1 MMPGY
6 RSRSGASYRGVA
18 AALAANG
25 TALPVIVLS
34 LIGLVAAVLPTFLR
48 IAPNRLLT
56 GEAFNP
62 HMWPLAGGWL
72 LVMATAILPLPGR
85 RWFLVAL
92 ACLAVIGLP
101 LLAGAEARQILARA
115 SPYTRVQLGAGFWL
129 AWLAGALLLLDRL
142 RAMSKAVQAG
152 VWLAI
157 ASLLVAAAMAG
168 QFDGLALVREW
179 QAQRAP
185 FATATVEHLRLAAV
199 TLLLALL
206 VGAPLGWW
214 VWRTRRGDGVL
225 VGVLAFLQ
233 TVPSLA
239 LFALLIAPFA
249 WLAHAWPALGGLGF
263 GGTGAAPAVFALL
276 LYALLP
282 VVRYTIAG
290 LDAVPA
296 DAREAAR
303 GLGMSRGQLLWR
315 VQLPLG
321 WPVLLAGLRIVAVQT
336 IGLAA
341 VAALIGAGG
350 LGRFVFLGIGQGAM
364 DMVLLGTLAIIVL
377 ALASD
382 LLFQGLLALTERR
395 A

>member
-1 MMPGY
+1 MN
-6 RSRSGASYRGVA
+6 SRH
-18 AALAANG
+18 
-25 TALPVIVLS
+25 
-34 LIGLVAAVLPTFLR
+34 AVLPVFVLSILGVVAAFLPAFLR
-48 IAPNRLLT
+48 VAPNRLLT
-56 GEAFNP
+56 GETVNP
-62 HMWPLAGGWL
+62 HAWPVAAGWFFVVACSL
-72 LVMATAILPLPGR
+72 FAFPGR
-85 RWFLVAL
+85 RLLLVVL
-92 ACLAVIGLP
+92 AWIGLTGLP
-101 LLAGAEARQILARA
+101 LLAGMDARHILLHA
-115 SPYTRVQLGAGFWL
+115 SPFTRVQLAAGFWL
-129 AWLAGALLLLDRL
+129 GWLAAALLLLDRL
-142 RAMSKAVQAG
+142 RGMHRLVQAG
-152 VWLAI
+152 AWLAALAAI
-157 ASLLVAAAMAG
+157 AVAFASGA
-168 QFDGLALVREW
+168 FDGLALVREW

-185 FATATVEHLRLAAV
+185 FAAAVAEHLRLAAI
-199 TLLLALL
+199 TLVLALL
-206 VGAPLGWW
+206 TGAPLGWW
-214 VWRTRRGDGVL
+214 AWRTRRGDGVL
-225 VGVLAFLQ
+225 VGILAFLQ

-249 WLAHAWPALGGLGF
+249 WLAHAWPALGALGF

-282 VVRYTIAG
+282 VLRYTVAG
-290 LDAVPA
+290 LDAVPG

-303 GLGMSRGQLLWR
+303 GLGMSRAQLLLR

-364 DMVLLGTLAIIVL
+364 DMVMLGTLAIIAM
-377 ALASD
+377 ALAVD

>member
-1 MMPGY
+1 MRKPWQA
-6 RSRSGASYRGVA
+6 GAWI
-18 AALAANG
+18 AALAA
-25 TALPVIVLS
+25 I
-34 LIGLVAAVLPTFLR
+34 VAAS
-48 IAPNRLLT
+48 A
-56 GEAFNP
+56 
-62 HMWPLAGGWL
+62 
-72 LVMATAILPLPGR
+72 
-85 RWFLVAL
+85 
-92 ACLAVIGLP
+92 
-101 LLAGAEARQILARA
+101 
-115 SPYTRVQLGAGFWL
+115 LGA
-129 AWLAGALLLLDRL
+129 
-142 RAMSKAVQAG
+142 
-152 VWLAI
+152 
-157 ASLLVAAAMAG
+157 
-168 QFDGLALVREW
+168 FDGLSLVREW

-185 FATATVEHLRLAAV
+185 FSAALGEHLRLAAV
-199 TLLLALL
+199 TLVLALAF
-206 VGAPLGWW
+206 GAPLGWW
-214 VWRTRRGDGVL
+214 VWRTGRANGAL
-225 VGVLAFLQ
+225 VGTLAFLQ

-249 WLAHAWPALGGLGF
+249 WLAHAWPALGALGF
-263 GGTGAAPAVFALL
+263 GGTGGAPAVFALL

-282 VVRYTIAG
+282 VVRYTVAG

-303 GLGMSRGQLLWR
+303 GLGMSRAQLLWS

-364 DMVLLGTLAIIVL
+364 DMVLLGTLAIIAL
-377 ALASD
+377 ALVVD

>member
-1 MMPGY
+1 VT
-6 RSRSGASYRGVA
+6 SRAPFA
-18 AALAANG
+18 
-25 TALPVIVLS
+25 ALPVFVLS
-34 LIGLVAAVLPTFLR
+34 LIGMVAAFLPAFLR

-62 HMWPLAGGWL
+62 HAWWLAGAWFFVVACTL
-72 LVMATAILPLPGR
+72 FAVPGR
-85 RWFLVAL
+85 RVLLIAIAWTG
-92 ACLAVIGLP
+92 VIGLP
-101 LLAGAEARQILARA
+101 LLAGLDARHVLMQAT
-115 SPYTRVQLGAGFWL
+115 PFTRVQLGAGFWL
-129 AWLAGALLLLDRL
+129 GWLAAALLLLDRL
-142 RAMSKAVQAG
+142 RGMHAAVQAG
-152 VWLAI
+152 AWLA
-157 ASLLVAAAMAG
+157 ALVAVAVAFMAG
-168 QFDGLALVREW
+168 AFDSLALVREW

-185 FATATVEHLRLAAV
+185 FAAAAGEHLRLAAI
-199 TLLLALL
+199 TLALALL
-206 VGAPLGWW
+206 IGAPLGWW
-214 VWRTRRGDGVL
+214 AWRTRRGDGVL
-225 VGVLAFLQ
+225 VGILAFLQ

-249 WLAHAWPALGGLGF
+249 WLAHAWPALGALGF

-290 LDAVPA
+290 LDAVPG

-303 GLGMSRGQLLWR
+303 GLGMSRAQLLLR

-364 DMVLLGTLAIIVL
+364 DMVMLGTLAIIVL
-377 ALASD
+377 ALAVD

>member
-1 MMPGY
+1 MIRRP
-6 RSRSGASYRGVA
+6 
-18 AALAANG
+18 NG
-25 TALPVIVLS
+25 MALPVLVLS
-34 LIGLVAAVLPTFLR
+34 IVGVIAACLPAFLR

-62 HMWPLAGGWL
+62 HAWPVLGGWL
-72 LVMATAILPLPGR
+72 LVVVCSSVAFPGR
-85 RWFLVAL
+85 RVLLL
-92 ACLAVIGLP
+92 AIAWAGVVGLP
-101 LLAGAEARQILARA
+101 LLAGADAHRILMHAT
-115 SPYTRVQLGAGFWL
+115 PYTRVQAGAGFWL
-129 AWLAGALLLLDRL
+129 GWLAAALLLLDHL
-142 RAMSKAVQAG
+142 RGMHKAAQAG
-152 VWLAI
+152 AWLA
-157 ASLLVAAAMAG
+157 ALAAVTLAFVAGAFDSLS
-168 QFDGLALVREW
+168 LVREW

-185 FATATVEHLRLAAV
+185 FTAATGEHLRLAAI
-199 TLLLALL
+199 TLVLALL
-206 VGAPLGWW
+206 IGAPLGWW
-214 VWRTRRGDGVL
+214 AWRTRRGDGVL
-225 VGVLAFLQ
+225 VGILAFLQ

-249 WLAHAWPALGGLGF
+249 WLAHAWPALGALGF

-282 VVRYTIAG
+282 VVRYTVAG
-290 LDAVPA
+290 LDAVPG

-303 GLGMSRGQLLWR
+303 GLGMSRAQLLWR

-364 DMVLLGTLAIIVL
+364 DMVMLGTLAIIVM
-377 ALASD
+377 ALAVD